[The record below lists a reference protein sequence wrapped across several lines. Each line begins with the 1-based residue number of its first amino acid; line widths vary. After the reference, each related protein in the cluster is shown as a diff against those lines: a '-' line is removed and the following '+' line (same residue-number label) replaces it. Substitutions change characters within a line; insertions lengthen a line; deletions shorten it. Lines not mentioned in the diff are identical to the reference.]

1 MVNSAK
7 NLHIK
12 IGNSLIGLDKPS
24 YFIADIA
31 ANHDGSLNKAIELIY
46 KAKESGANAA
56 KFQHFEANTIVSD
69 LGFNKIKNDNSHQSN
84 WNQSVYKV
92 YKKASINLNWTE
104 TLYKTCK
111 KVGITFMTSPYS
123 FSMIDHVNKY
133 VPAFKIGSGD
143 ITWHEIIKYM
153 SKKNKP
159 ILLATGASKLNEV
172 KKAYNII
179 KKNNKN
185 KIVLMQCNTNYT
197 ASLDNFKYINLNVLN
212 NYKKI
217 FKDVILGLSDHTPGH
232 STVLG
237 SIALGARVIEKHFTL
252 DNRLNG
258 PDHKFAMNPVSWKE
272 MIDRSR
278 ELELSMGSHIK
289 KIEKNETQTVI
300 IQRRSIRA
308 STDLKKNN
316 IITNKDLTYLRPAP
330 KKSVEPY
337 NYKKILGKRLK
348 KNIKK
353 GDVIK
358 LMDII

>member
-1 MVNSAK
+1 MVSAGK
-7 NLHIK
+7 NLDIK
-12 IGNSLIGLDKPS
+12 IGKSFIGLDKPC

-31 ANHDGSLNKAIELIY
+31 ANHDGNLNKAVELIHR
-46 KAKESGANAA
+46 AKESGANAA

-69 LGFNKIKNDNSHQSN
+69 LGFNKIKNDNSHQSS
-84 WNQSVYKV
+84 WGQSVYKI
-92 YKKASINLNWTE
+92 YEKASINLNWTE
-104 TLYKTCK
+104 TLFNTCK

-123 FSMIDHVNKY
+123 MSMIDHVNKY

-159 ILLATGASKLNEV
+159 ILLATGASTLNEV
-172 KKAYNII
+172 EKAYKII
-179 KKNNKN
+179 KKYNKN

-212 NYKKI
+212 NYKKV
-217 FKDVILGLSDHTPGH
+217 FKDAILGLSDHTPGH

-252 DNRLNG
+252 NNSLNG

-272 MIDRSR
+272 MINRSR

-300 IQRRSIRA
+300 VQRRSIRA
-308 STDLKKNN
+308 SKELKKNN
-316 IITNKDLTYLRPAP
+316 IIKNNDLTYLRPAP

-353 GDVIK
+353 GDIIR